1 VVAGAQV
8 EEFEVVIRVKSGV
21 PKARWVEMLHYV
33 VAEIRDLED
42 ALSKIY
48 HLDYSDSSA
57 PAKALKRAITE
68 KQGELKR
75 NLRSLIRGGETTI
88 LDIEV
93 R

>member
-1 VVAGAQV
+1 VAGPQV

-21 PKARWVEMLHYV
+21 PKARWAEVLYPV
-33 VAEIRDLED
+33 ITEIRDLED
-42 ALSKIY
+42 ALNKLY

-57 PAKALKRAITE
+57 PVSAIKSAITE

-75 NLRSLIRGGETTI
+75 NLRSLIRDEETTI